1 MPRKARKMPV
11 KITVRPTANA
21 QASVEVTPEVAKEV
35 EALYAQLLKNPGHE
49 AHIAFKDEEE
59 RLSWTRQAR
68 AYCTSRP
75 NGALRFRQLPSKNL
89 PDNEGRFQ
97 ITNDLEV
104 NGARNGRRKTA

>member
-1 MPRKARKMPV
+1 MAV

-35 EALYAQLLKNPGHE
+35 EALYAQLLKNPNSE
-49 AHIAFKDEEE
+49 AHITFDTEDE
-59 RLSWTRQAR
+59 RLSWTKQAR

-89 PDNEGRFQ
+89 PVTEGRYQ
-97 ITNDLEV
+97 ITNDLEA
-104 NGARNGRRKTA
+104 NGARNGKRKTA